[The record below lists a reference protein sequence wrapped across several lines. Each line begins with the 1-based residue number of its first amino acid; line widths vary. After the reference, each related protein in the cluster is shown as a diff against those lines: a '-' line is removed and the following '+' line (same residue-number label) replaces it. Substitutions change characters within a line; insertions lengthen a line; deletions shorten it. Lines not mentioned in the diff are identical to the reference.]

1 MRYYII
7 KHDILISGDTFP
19 TAMLCLPSEQCTSI
33 IIHKIQ
39 FYRLNITSDC
49 LSMLKGS
56 FFPYFFPPWSQYTML
71 DFILCQNIYNLVFQF
86 LHIDYFFLLLWLQCK
101 GFFHMWNIVIVWITF
116 AVSFVY
122 CYYLKIEKYWFCCY
136 EKKKWYNKK
145 TSIEING

>member
-39 FYRLNITSDC
+39 FYKLNITSDC

-56 FFPYFFPPWSQYTML
+56 FFPYFFPPLKS
-71 DFILCQNIYNLVFQF
+71 IYNVRF
-86 LHIDYFFLLLWLQCK
+86 YFVPKHL
-101 GFFHMWNIVIVWITF
+101 
-116 AVSFVY
+116 
-122 CYYLKIEKYWFCCY
+122 
-136 EKKKWYNKK
+136 
-145 TSIEING
+145 